1 MKRNLVCGL
10 VVAAFT
16 LSSCGGGSSVT
27 GVPTDMTKACDP
39 ANDGK
44 TLEIAGYVDSGRSVF
59 CSNTGGGP
67 VRCGFDFKDTP
78 AGQRK
83 LGIDIKQ
90 GGGANSVEKLPKDY
104 KKSDITMY
112 GNDGKKIDLSNQVKV
127 TGKLSA
133 TPDGK
138 VCFITAAKI
147 DKI

>member
-1 MKRNLVCGL
+1 MKSSLACGL
-10 VVAAFT
+10 AVAVLT
-16 LSSCGGGSSVT
+16 LSSCGEGSSVT
-27 GVPTDMTKACDP
+27 GAPTDIAKACDA

-44 TLEIAGYVDSGRSVF
+44 PLEITGYVDSGRSVF
-59 CSNTGGGP
+59 CSNIGGGA

-78 AGQRK
+78 AGPRK

-90 GGGANSVEKLPKDY
+90 GGGANSVEKLPKGY

-112 GNDGKKIDLSNQVKV
+112 GNDGKQIDLSSKVKV

-138 VCFITAAKI
+138 VCFITPAKI
-147 DKI
+147 EKM